1 VLTALHPEIGAEVSI
16 LGNRVLRRE
25 DPKFLTVGGTYVDD
39 VRDDRLTGAVHVTFV
54 RSTMAHARVTSID
67 TAAALEAPGV
77 VGVFTADDIGMPAV
91 PGMVILN
98 QEITRA
104 PLASGTVRFVG
115 EPVVA
120 VVTEER
126 YQGEDAAELVFVDYD
141 PLPAVVDPEQA
152 LKDEVIVHEAAG
164 TNVSMRLGDPVD
176 EHLFDRCEVVVSER
190 LVNQRIGIAPLEV
203 RSSAAVWDG
212 ERLTVWL
219 ATQAPQSARDAYQ
232 QLLDL
237 EPGQVRLIAPDV
249 GGGFGAKVS
258 PTPEE
263 IVTGWLARHLARPM
277 RWTET
282 RTENMLAMG
291 HGRAQIQRVTIG
303 GTRDGTVE
311 AYRLDVIA
319 DGGAY
324 AGMGAILPFMTRVMV
339 PGVYAIPNVEFT
351 SASVVTTTTPT
362 VAYRGAGRPEAAA
375 AIERAM
381 DLFAAEIGMDPVEVR
396 RKNLVPKDSFPYTT
410 AMGTTYDSGDYER
423 ALDLAVGAA
432 GYGALREEQSR
443 RREAGD
449 VHQLG
454 LGVAVYVEVTG
465 GPFAGNEV
473 AKVEI
478 TPDGGARVYT
488 GTSPHGQGHVTSW
501 SMLASDQLG
510 IPMDRIEVIHSD
522 TDLVPV
528 GGGTSG
534 SRSLQ
539 LGGTAVHQASVEMVE
554 LARKRAAEL
563 FEANPDDIVLD
574 RVGGSFH
581 VTGTPAIGKTWAE
594 LAADEPLVVDTTFQ
608 AAAPTFPFGAH
619 IAVVDVDTETGRVT
633 VERFVA
639 VDDAGRILNPLIVE
653 GQRHG
658 GLAQGIAQALCEEFV
673 YDEDG
678 NPLTSNLADFTFVS
692 ACELPS
698 FELVPMETPTPAN
711 PLGAKGIGESGTI
724 GAAPAVQNA
733 VVDALS
739 HLGIRHIDMPATPHR
754 VWDAIQG
761 AAS

>member
-1 VLTALHPEIGAEVSI
+1 MSI

-39 VRDDRLTGAVHVTFV
+39 VRDDRLIGAAHVAFV
-54 RSTMAHARVTSID
+54 RSTMAHARITSID
-67 TAAALEAPGV
+67 TGAALQAPGV
-77 VGVFTADDIGMPAV
+77 VGVFTADDVGLPAV
-91 PGMVILN
+91 PGMVLLN
-98 QEITRA
+98 QEIKRA
-104 PLASGTVRFVG
+104 PLASGAVRFVG

-120 VVTEER
+120 IVTEER
-126 YQGEDAAELVFVDYD
+126 YQGEDAAELVFIDYD
-141 PLPAVVDPEQA
+141 PLPAVVDPEEA

-176 EHLFDRCEVVVSER
+176 EHLFDGCEIVVSER
-190 LVNQRIGIAPLEV
+190 LVNRRIAIAPLEV
-203 RSSAAVWDG
+203 RSSAAAWDG

-219 ATQAPQSARDAYQ
+219 ATQAPQGARDAYQ
-232 QLLDL
+232 GLLDL

-249 GGGFGAKVS
+249 GGGFGAKMS
-258 PTPEE
+258 PPTPEE
-263 IVTGWLARHLARPM
+263 IVTGWLARHLTRPM

-291 HGRAQIQRVTIG
+291 HGRAQTQRVTIG

-396 RKNLVPKDSFPYTT
+396 RKNLVPKDAFPYTT

-423 ALDLAVGAA
+423 ALDLAVEAA
-432 GYGALREEQSR
+432 GYGALREKQRR

-465 GPFAGNEV
+465 GPYAGNEV

-510 IPMDRIEVIHSD
+510 IPMDRIEVIHGD

-539 LGGTAVHQASVEMVE
+539 LGGAAVHQASVEMVD

-563 FEANPDDIVLD
+563 LEANSDDIVLD
-574 RVGGSFH
+574 RVDGSFH
-581 VTGTPAIGKTWAE
+581 VAGTPAIGKTWAE

-619 IAVVDVDTETGRVT
+619 IAVVDVDTETGKVT
-633 VERFVA
+633 VERLVA
-639 VDDAGRILNPLIVE
+639 VDDAGSILNPLIVE

-724 GAAPAVQNA
+724 GATPAVQNA

-739 HLGIRHIDMPATPHR
+739 HLGIRHIDMPATPQR
-754 VWDAIQG
+754 VWDTIQG